1 MLVMDSYYPPL
12 RIWLIIE
19 EGLRFGER
27 KSTITS
33 STSYVDIGVQEEE
46 EWEKQ

>member
-19 EGLRFGER
+19 EGLRFGEKKVLLLVVLR
-27 KSTITS
+27 ML
-33 STSYVDIGVQEEE
+33 IGVQEEE